1 MNAQASYLG
10 CYLYIKFEGKKQA
23 KKTKG
28 RIERKEKGWNLIK
41 KILIYLYIRIY
52 FSFF

>member
-23 KKTKG
+23 KKQRG
-28 RIERKEKGWNLIK
+28 ELKEKK
-41 KILIYLYIRIY
+41 KVEI
-52 FSFF
+52 